1 MRRLHRLSVVFSEER
16 EKRKGEFEK
25 EIQMI
30 IKSQEEKAV
39 EMARRMKT
47 KATKQGLVDN
57 DANYSLSV
65 ENSVSSND
73 CSILFFYAIF

>member
-1 MRRLHRLSVVFSEER
+1 
-16 EKRKGEFEK
+16 
-25 EIQMI
+25 MI

-57 DANYSLSV
+57 DTNYSLLV
-65 ENSVSSND
+65 ENSVSNND
-73 CSILFFYAIF
+73 RSILFFYAIF